1 MYTLPQEGGVFDAP
15 PIVCRVCARLPP
27 TEEQLQEAVRIAREL
42 RADGR
47 DVPAAGFT
55 AAERLGICPHAVLA
69 ELARHSAAARRRRAG
84 NRGHTP

>member
-47 DVPAAGFT
+47 DVPAA
-55 AAERLGICPHAVLA
+55 VLA